1 MRKTVR
7 GEDGFILP
15 LVLVVIALLA
25 GGVAYILTQGM
36 AELQANTLNQD
47 YQLCILTGKNAMAIL
62 QAELEDDVN
71 YSGTNG
77 RVADEN
83 GGTYQIRVFKT
94 SESLRYVEVESDYK
108 TYQKKFTGEIE
119 LKAKEAGALKGSI
132 VKFNWKMLGAV

>member
-1 MRKTVR
+1 MKRTVW

-15 LVLVVIALLA
+15 FVLVVIALLA
-25 GGVAYILTQGM
+25 GGVAYSLTQGM
-36 AELQANTLNQD
+36 AELQANKLNQD

-62 QAELEDDVN
+62 QAELEEDLN

-77 RVADEN
+77 KVSDEN

-94 SESLRYVEVESDYK
+94 SENLRYVEVESDYK

-119 LKAKEAGALKGSI
+119 LKSEGAGVLKSSI

>member
-1 MRKTVR
+1 MRKTLC

-77 RVADEN
+77 KVSDEN

-94 SESLRYVEVESDYK
+94 SENLRYVEVESDYK
-108 TYQKKFTGEIE
+108 TYQKKFAGEIE
-119 LKAKEAGALKGSI
+119 LKAKEAGSLKGSI

>member
-7 GEDGFILP
+7 GEEGFILP

-119 LKAKEAGALKGSI
+119 LKAKSVGALKGSI

>member
-1 MRKTVR
+1 MKKTVR